1 MIACL
6 FCLAVVYPYSLQPG
20 GFDPGWQLA
29 NDGFRVWH
37 AKTLTADMEAY
48 VDFRQGENV
57 RWTQAKVTIHKGE
70 EVWSDGQGN
79 LKRGRCGNDIS
90 TVAPPKAFVA
100 PAEVDLATPQIAFAV
115 PPELLMPP
123 VSKLD
128 LVEYSMALSEAPA
141 DAADAPPDPNQP
153 PQPKMDIPIIP
164 ITVFAGMIPID
175 VLIASHGSSPPTSPP
190 PVAQTPEIATG
201 WMTAL
206 VFVLM
211 IFGAA
216 VHFRTHRNRSAEL

>member
-48 VDFRQGENV
+48 VDFRVGDNV
-57 RWTQAKVTIHKGE
+57 RWTAAKVTIHKGE

-79 LKRGRCGNDIS
+79 LKRGRCGNDIT
-90 TVAPPKAFVA
+90 TVTPPKAFLA
-100 PAEVDLATPQIAFAV
+100 PPAVDLATPEIAFAV

-123 VSKLD
+123 LSKLD
-128 LVEYSMALSEAPA
+128 LVEYSMALSDAP
-141 DAADAPPDPNQP
+141 DAPPDPNQP
-153 PQPKMDIPIIP
+153 PPQKMDIPIIP
-164 ITVFAGMIPID
+164 ITVFAGLIPID
-175 VLIASHGSSPPTSPP
+175 VLIASHGSAPTSLPAP
-190 PVAQTPEIATG
+190 AQTPEVATG
-201 WMTAL
+201 WMTAI
-206 VFVLM
+206 VFVFM
-211 IFGAA
+211 ACGAFL
-216 VHFRTHRNRSAEL
+216 HFRAHRTRTAEL

>member
-37 AKTLTADMEAY
+37 AKTLTADMQAY
-48 VDFRQGENV
+48 VDFRVGGDV

-70 EVWSDGQGN
+70 EVWSDGRGN

-100 PAEVDLATPQIAFAV
+100 PAVVDLATPEIAFAV

-128 LVEYSMALSEAPA
+128 LVEYSMALSDAPA

-153 PQPKMDIPIIP
+153 PQQKLDIPIIP
-164 ITVFAGMIPID
+164 ITVFAGLIPVD
-175 VLIASHGSSPPTSPP
+175 VLIARGGSPPTSL
-190 PVAQTPEIATG
+190 PVPAQTPEVATG
-201 WMTAL
+201 WMTAI
-206 VFVLM
+206 VFVFMML
-211 IFGAA
+211 GAGL
-216 VHFRTHRNRSAEL
+216 HFRTHRNRSEEL

>member
-6 FCLAVVYPYSLQPG
+6 FCLAVTYPYSLQPG

-29 NDGFRVWH
+29 NDGFRVWR

-48 VDFRQGENV
+48 VDFRVGDNV
-57 RWTQAKVTIHKGE
+57 RWTRAKVTIHKGE

-90 TVAPPKAFVA
+90 TAVPPKAFVA

-141 DAADAPPDPNQP
+141 DAADAPPDSSQP
-153 PQPKMDIPIIP
+153 PQPKLDIPIIP
-164 ITVFAGMIPID
+164 ITVLAGMIPID
-175 VLIASHGSSPPTSPP
+175 VWIASHGNPPPTFVPP
-190 PVAQTPEIATG
+190 PAQTPEIATG
-201 WMTAL
+201 WMTAI
-206 VFVLM
+206 VFLLM

-216 VHFRTHRNRSAEL
+216 LHFRAHRNRPVEL

>member
-20 GFDPGWQLA
+20 GFDPGWQMA

-48 VDFRQGENV
+48 VDFRVGENV

-70 EVWSDGQGN
+70 EVWSDDRGN

-90 TVAPPKAFVA
+90 TVPPSKAFVA
-100 PAEVDLATPQIAFAV
+100 PAVVDLATPQIAFAV

-128 LVEYSMALSEAPA
+128 LVQYSMALSESPA
-141 DAADAPPDPNQP
+141 DAPDAPPDPNQP
-153 PQPKMDIPIIP
+153 PPKKMDIPILP
-164 ITVFAGMIPID
+164 ITVLPALIPYAI
-175 VLIASHGSSPPTSPP
+175 LIAQGGTPQAVPP
-190 PVAQTPEIATG
+190 PAQTPEVATG
-201 WMTAL
+201 WMTAI
-206 VFVLM
+206 VFGFM
-211 IFGAA
+211 IFGGAL
-216 VHFRTHRNRSAEL
+216 HFRNHRNRPAEL

>member
-48 VDFRQGENV
+48 VDFRMGDNV

-90 TVAPPKAFVA
+90 AAAPPKAFVA
-100 PAEVDLATPQIAFAV
+100 PAAVDLATPQIAFAV

-141 DAADAPPDPNQP
+141 DTADAPPDPNQP
-153 PQPKMDIPIIP
+153 PPKKLDIAILP
-164 ITVFAGMIPID
+164 ITVLPALIPYA
-175 VLIASHGSSPPTSPP
+175 VLIAQGGTPQQPVPP
-190 PVAQTPEIATG
+190 PSQTPEAATG

-206 VFVLM
+206 ILVFM

-216 VHFRTHRNRSAEL
+216 LHFRAHRNRPEEI

>member
-29 NDGFRVWH
+29 NDGFRVWR

-48 VDFRQGENV
+48 VDFRVGENV

-70 EVWSDGQGN
+70 EVWSDDRGN

-100 PAEVDLATPQIAFAV
+100 PAVVDLATPQIAFAV

-128 LVEYSMALSEAPA
+128 LVQYSMALSESPS

-153 PQPKMDIPIIP
+153 PQKKLDIPILP
-164 ITVFAGMIPID
+164 ITVLPALIPYA
-175 VLIASHGSSPPTSPP
+175 VLIARGGTPQQPVPP
-190 PVAQTPEIATG
+190 PAQTPEVATG
-201 WMTAL
+201 WMTAM
-206 VFVLM
+206 VFSFMM
-211 IFGAA
+211 IGGAL
-216 VHFRTHRNRSAEL
+216 HFRSHRNRQAEL